1 MALRG
6 IHPFSLDS
14 RMQRSPARHAF
25 TLIEML
31 TVMLVI
37 AILAGIVLSVNGLV
51 QSKAARARTEGEI
64 KSLSLSCENY
74 KSDNGTYPRSDD
86 TDALDARVSSTP
98 TTAAYQ
104 KASQYLYLALSGDTN
119 LNGKQDPDEPKGYA
133 QDFFKP
139 NVLNFNKDGSGK
151 IVLVNYIKDP
161 FDNSYGYS
169 TAGAAAEEKFVED
182 LRKNPTATRPG
193 TLVGYNPTFDL
204 WSTAGATGTTAVQA
218 KWVKNW

>member
-1 MALRG
+1 M
-6 IHPFSLDS
+6 H
-14 RMQRSPARHAF
+14 RSPSQRGF

-51 QSKAARARTEGEI
+51 QTKAARARAEGEI
-64 KSLSLSCENY
+64 KSISLSCENF
-74 KSDNGTYPRSDD
+74 KADNGTFPRSDD
-86 TDALDARVSSTP
+86 TDALDAKVSGNP
-98 TTAAYQ
+98 TSAAYQ
-104 KASQYLYLALSGDTN
+104 KASQYLYIALSGDTN
-119 LNGKQDPDEPKGYA
+119 FNGKQDTDEPKGYA

-169 TAGAAAEEKFVED
+169 TIGAKDEEEFVEK
-182 LRKNPTATRPG
+182 LRKSATPKSETRPAPRG
-193 TLVGYNPTFDL
+193 FNPTFDL
-204 WSTAGATGTTAVQA
+204 WSTGGTTSGTGAQA